1 MTSGNSKPENGSSD
15 TEDMTE
21 FTPASRTLQKKA
33 GGPKG
38 QFGKFKLEA
47 AEAKIAERSDA
58 FLAQMDGEIS
68 ALRAAYS
75 EIAQQDTADEK
86 AASDIAMRAR
96 EVKGLAGTFGF
107 DLLTQ
112 IGDSLYE
119 FATELTA
126 LDAKQIELMGA
137 HIDAMELVIQN
148 KITGD
153 GGDVARELLN
163 TLGIATDKLS

>member
-1 MTSGNSKPENGSSD
+1 MSTNDSNTGN
-15 TEDMTE
+15 EDLVQ
-21 FTPASRTLQKKA
+21 FTPASRDLQRKV

-47 AEAKIAERSDA
+47 AQSKINERAEAFMAEIQVHVTTVREA
-58 FLAQMDGEIS
+58 FKNLDQGDGANAE
-68 ALRAAYS
+68 AAN
-75 EIAQQDTADEK
+75 
-86 AASDIAMRAR
+86 DIAMAAR

-119 FATELTA
+119 FAADLKK
-126 LDAKQIELMGA
+126 LDGKRIELIGA
-137 HIDAMELVIQN
+137 HIDAMELIVQN

-153 GGDVARELLN
+153 GGDIARELLS
-163 TLGIATDKLS
+163 TLGIATDKLSDD